1 MEEVKNVDVENIQEP
16 EGKPFIDF
24 QSIFRALVL
33 NWKWFIIS
41 IIICLGVAFIY
52 LRYTTPYYQAF
63 AKFLIK
69 EEQNGNRGSN
79 LRSALNL
86 GLMSNSSG
94 IDNEM
99 EILRSRT
106 LAASAVRDLK
116 LYTTSRTEG
125 KMLTW
130 TLRTLNC

>member
-69 EEQNGNRGSN
+69 E
-79 LRSALNL
+79 
-86 GLMSNSSG
+86 
-94 IDNEM
+94 D
-99 EILRSRT
+99 
-106 LAASAVRDLK
+106 
-116 LYTTSRTEG
+116 
-125 KMLTW
+125 
-130 TLRTLNC
+130 